1 MPILKAANN
10 AKTTLAQSI
19 NSSVTSFS
27 VADGSGFPADGPF
40 MVTIDDEIMLV
51 GERNGN
57 TFSGILRGQ
66 EGTTAAAHS
75 SGAKVE
81 NRFTA
86 GTYELLRQY
95 IDEGEDPDWAGVK
108 YRLVMIN
115 GEAFMKVVE
124 A

>member
-10 AKTTLAQSI
+10 AETTLAQNI
-19 NSSVTSFS
+19 DSSTTSFL
-27 VADGSGFPADGPF
+27 VADGSFFPDSMF
-40 MVTIDDEIMLV
+40 VVTIDEEIMLV
-51 GERNGN
+51 GTRNGN
-57 TFSGILRGQ
+57 TFSDVTLGY
-66 EGTTAAAHS
+66 ENTTAASHS

-95 IDEGEDPDWAGVK
+95 IDEGEDPDYTGVK

-115 GEAFMKVVE
+115 GEPFMEVVD